1 MRRLAFRLYM
11 RFEKIR
17 HGGVGA
23 LRGGRFREH
32 CGESVGERFRLVH
45 VEKLGLQT
53 VFLQCRG
60 KVAAVMAEEVT
71 ARRHE
76 EAGRERGDHRRI
88 FGVDVFPERRM
99 PPTAAIDY
107 VRGEM
112 PMLSKRVVYSISMT
126 YQELVETD

>member
-11 RFEKIR
+11 RLEKIR

-32 CGESVGERFRLVH
+32 RGESVGELFRLVH

-60 KVAAVMAEEVT
+60 KVAAVMAEKVT

-76 EAGRERGDHRRI
+76 EAGRESGDQRRI

-107 VRGEM
+107 VREENAD
-112 PMLSKRVVYSISMT
+112 VVKAGRIQYK
-126 YQELVETD
+126 YDLPGAC

>member
-1 MRRLAFRLYM
+1 MAALARCAAAVSGSIAAKAWASF
-11 RFEKIR
+11 
-17 HGGVGA
+17 
-23 LRGGRFREH
+23 
-32 CGESVGERFRLVH
+32 SRLVH
-45 VEKLGLQT
+45 VEKLGLPT

-76 EAGRERGDHRRI
+76 EAGRESGDQRRI

-107 VRGEM
+107 VREENAD
-112 PMLSKRVVYSISMT
+112 VVKAGRIQYK
-126 YQELVETD
+126 YDLPGAC

>member
-1 MRRLAFRLYM
+1 M

-23 LRGGRFREH
+23 LRCGRFREH

-107 VRGEM
+107 VRGKM

>member
-1 MRRLAFRLYM
+1 MRRLAFHLYM
-11 RFEKIR
+11 SLEKIR

-23 LRGGRFREH
+23 LRCGRFREH
-32 CGESVGERFRLVH
+32 RGESVGELFRLVH

-76 EAGRERGDHRRI
+76 EAGRESGD
-88 FGVDVFPERRM
+88 
-99 PPTAAIDY
+99 
-107 VRGEM
+107 
-112 PMLSKRVVYSISMT
+112 
-126 YQELVETD
+126 

>member
-1 MRRLAFRLYM
+1 MRL
-11 RFEKIR
+11 EKIR

-23 LRGGRFREH
+23 LRCGRFREH
-32 CGESVGERFRLVH
+32 RGEGMGELFRLVH
-45 VEKLGLQT
+45 VEKLGLPT

-76 EAGRERGDHRRI
+76 EAGRESGDQRRI

-107 VRGEM
+107 VREENAD
-112 PMLSKRVVYSISMT
+112 VVKAGRIQYK
-126 YQELVETD
+126 YDLPGAC

>member
-1 MRRLAFRLYM
+1 MRL
-11 RFEKIR
+11 EKIR

-23 LRGGRFREH
+23 LCCGSFREH
-32 CGESVGERFRLVH
+32 CGEGVGELFRFVH

-60 KVAAVMAEEVT
+60 KIAAVMAEEVT

-76 EAGRERGDHRRI
+76 EAGRERGNQRRI

-99 PPTAAIDY
+99 PPTAAIDH
-107 VRGEM
+107 VREENAD
-112 PMLSKRVVYSISMT
+112 VVKAGRIQYK
-126 YQELVETD
+126 YDLPGAC

>member
-11 RFEKIR
+11 RLEKIR

-45 VEKLGLQT
+45 VEKLGLPT

-60 KVAAVMAEEVT
+60 KIAAVMAEKVT

-76 EAGRERGDHRRI
+76 EAGRERGDQRRI

-99 PPTAAIDY
+99 PPTAAIDH
-107 VRGEM
+107 VREENAD
-112 PMLSKRVVYSISMT
+112 VVKAGRIQYK
-126 YQELVETD
+126 YDLPGAC

>member
-11 RFEKIR
+11 RLEKIR

-23 LRGGRFREH
+23 LRGGRFR
-32 CGESVGERFRLVH
+32 LIH

-76 EAGRERGDHRRI
+76 EAGRERGDQRRI

-107 VRGEM
+107 VREENAD
-112 PMLSKRVVYSISMT
+112 VVKAGRIQYK
-126 YQELVETD
+126 YDLPGAC